1 MNTAT
6 TETVMNTTDTEI
18 VTVVDITATQTDTI
32 IMVEEMYRQEEIAQI
47 ILEDIHQVA
56 QLGLEV
62 DIGVVVEHTLEVPIE
77 GRAYL
82 YT

>member
-1 MNTAT
+1 
-6 TETVMNTTDTEI
+6 MNTTDTEI
-18 VTVVDITATQTDTI
+18 VTVVDITAIQTDTI
-32 IMVEEMYRQEEIAQI
+32 IMAEEMYQLEEMYRQEEIAQI